1 MRTAKLSILVFT
13 ISLLLSACSSAQKGS
28 GEKRISDSEYKSV
41 TEAYTQNKK
50 KYDGFYNRFDASIIF
65 LNTKVQEAV
74 LRRRA
79 DYLQWDQNEYLKER
93 EKSFQEN
100 SSSTRF
106 FLSFFTPDR
115 EQNNLHVPAK
125 SIWKLYLEVD
135 GRRLEGKVRKLTTS
149 PADLQNTF
157 PFFGRFHTPYEVVFE
172 IPTSV
177 AERNPVRLTLTSSQG
192 SAEFDFNP

>member
-1 MRTAKLSILVFT
+1 MRIFVLMLGLVLSSCAST
-13 ISLLLSACSSAQKGS
+13 QKGS
-28 GEKRISDSEYKSV
+28 IERRITDSEYKEITS
-41 TEAYTQNKK
+41 AYTQNKK

-79 DYLQWDQNEYLKER
+79 DFLQWNQDEYLKER
-93 EKSFQEN
+93 EKGFQES

-125 SIWKLYLEVD
+125 SIWKVYLEVD
-135 GRRLEGKVRKLTTS
+135 GRRLEAKIRKLMTS
-149 PADLQNTF
+149 PADLHNTY
-157 PFFGRFHTPYEVVFE
+157 PFFGRFHTPYEVLFE

-177 AERNPVRLTLTSSQG
+177 SERTPVRLIVTSSQG